1 LPERPGFGLVRSA
14 GADSNGAGEPG
25 SPDFKAKTIVQKFG
39 GSSLATPEL
48 REIAASRVL
57 EARQRGASPVVIC
70 SALGRAPEPYATDS
84 LLAFLGPSRGGPN
97 RDLLISCGEAIA
109 CAVFAELLTAW
120 GADAQAMTGGQA
132 GIITDANF
140 GDAKI
145 LRVAPENVFRLLE
158 RGIIPVVAGFQ
169 GVTETGAVTTLGR
182 GGSDLSAIALG
193 GALGSEAV
201 EIFTDVSGVMTG
213 DPRRIA
219 GAHTIDRVSY
229 AEMVEL
235 AADGAKVMHAKAA
248 ELARVTQTPYVVKG
262 LRSNFGSTIDQGH
275 KPSESKPVTGI
286 TSLRDVVFVRVIQ
299 GEIDDLEARRQL
311 ELEIFGRAAESDVSV
326 DMINVNNAGV
336 FFIVDTCDLE
346 TIRRV
351 FAGLNMALRVR
362 TNCAKI
368 SIVGAGMRGVSGVMY
383 RVVQALSE
391 AEVEI
396 IHSTD
401 SNITISVLVPEEDVA
416 RAEQAI
422 HDYFRLGRGQDATP
436 PEMVAGAPR

>member
-1 LPERPGFGLVRSA
+1 VSKRDG
-14 GADSNGAGEPG
+14 
-25 SPDFKAKTIVQKFG
+25 KIAKTIVQKFG

-57 EARQRGASPVVIC
+57 EARQRGASPVVVC
-70 SALGRAPEPYATDS
+70 SAIGRAPDPYATDS
-84 LLAFLGPSRGGPN
+84 LLALLGPTRGGAN
-97 RDLLISCGEAIA
+97 RDLLLSCGEALA
-109 CAVFAELLTAW
+109 CAIFAELLTSW

-132 GIITDANF
+132 GVITDSKY

-145 LRVAPENVFRLLE
+145 LRVEPKNVFALLA
-158 RGIIPVVAGFQ
+158 RGIIPVITGYQ
-169 GVTETGAVTTLGR
+169 GVSEEGAVTTLGR

-193 GALGSEAV
+193 DALGSEAV

-262 LRSNFGSTIDQGH
+262 LRSNFGSTIDEGH
-275 KPSESKPVTGI
+275 APNEFMPVTGI

-299 GEIDDLEARRQL
+299 GEIDDLEARREL
-311 ELEIFGRAAESDVSV
+311 ELEVFRRAAECDVSV
-326 DMINVNNAGV
+326 DMINVNNAGI
-336 FFIVDTCDLE
+336 FFIIDSEHLE

-351 FAGLNMALRVR
+351 FGGLNMALRVR
-362 TNCAKI
+362 SHCAKI

-383 RVVQALSE
+383 RVVQALSG
-391 AEVEI
+391 AGVEI

-416 RAEQAI
+416 RAEQAV

-436 PEMVAGAPR
+436 PEMAAGVPR

>member
-1 LPERPGFGLVRSA
+1 M
-14 GADSNGAGEPG
+14 N
-25 SPDFKAKTIVQKFG
+25 AKTIVQKFG

-57 EARQRGASPVVIC
+57 EARQRGASPVVVC
-70 SALGRAPEPYATDS
+70 SAIGRSPDPYATDS
-84 LLAFLGPSRGGPN
+84 LLALLGPSRGGAN
-97 RDLLISCGEAIA
+97 RDLLLSCGEAIA
-109 CAVFAELLTAW
+109 CAVFAELLTTW

-132 GIITDANF
+132 GIITDAAY
-140 GDAKI
+140 GEAKI
-145 LRVAPENVFRLLE
+145 LRVEPDNVFAVLE
-158 RGIIPVVAGFQ
+158 RGIIPVITGFQ
-169 GVTETGAVTTLGR
+169 GVSERGAVTTLGR

-193 GALGSEAV
+193 DALGSEAV

-262 LRSNFGSTIDQGH
+262 LRSNFGSTIDEGH
-275 KPSESKPVTGI
+275 APNGFMPVTGI

-299 GEIDDLEARRQL
+299 GEIDDLEARRQI
-311 ELEIFGRAAESDVSV
+311 ELEVFRRAAESDVSV
-326 DMINVNNAGV
+326 DMINVNNAGI
-336 FFIVDTCDLE
+336 FFIIDSEYLA

-351 FAGLNMALRVR
+351 FGGLNMALRVR
-362 TNCAKI
+362 AHCAKI

-383 RVVQALSE
+383 RVVAALSE
-391 AEVEI
+391 AGVEI

-416 RAEQAI
+416 RAEQAV

-436 PEMVAGAPR
+436 PEMAAGVQR

>member
-1 LPERPGFGLVRSA
+1 MPPV
-14 GADSNGAGEPG
+14 
-25 SPDFKAKTIVQKFG
+25 KTIVQKFG

-57 EARQRGASPVVIC
+57 EARQRGAAPVVVC
-70 SALGRAPEPYATDS
+70 SAIGRAPDPYATDS
-84 LLAFLGPSRGGPN
+84 LLALLGPTRGGAN
-97 RDLLISCGEAIA
+97 RDLLLSCGEALA
-109 CAVFAELLTAW
+109 CAIFAELLTSW

-132 GIITDANF
+132 GIITDAHF

-145 LRVAPENVFRLLE
+145 LRVTPDNVFDLLA
-158 RGIIPVVAGFQ
+158 RGIIPVVTGFQ

-193 GALGSEAV
+193 DALGSESV

-248 ELARVTQTPYVVKG
+248 ELARITQTPYVVKG
-262 LRSNFGSTIDQGH
+262 LRSNFGSSIDEGH
-275 KPSESKPVTGI
+275 KPASARPVTGI
-286 TSLRDVVFVRVIQ
+286 TSLRDVVFVRVIA
-299 GEIDDLEARRQL
+299 GEIDDLDQRRAL
-311 ELEIFGRAAESDVSV
+311 ELEIFRRAAENDVSV
-326 DMINVNNAGV
+326 DMINVNNAGI
-336 FFIVDTCDLE
+336 FFIVDSENLE
-346 TIRRV
+346 TIRRS
-351 FAGLNMALRVR
+351 FQGLNMALRVR
-362 TNCAKI
+362 SHCAKL

-391 AEVEI
+391 AGVEI

-416 RAEQAI
+416 RAEQAV
-422 HDYFRLGRGQDATP
+422 HDYFRLGRGQGATP